1 MVGLQAPA
9 QKSSTPGALTQ
20 IFLSQTKAIP
30 DTNNGTDKAKPLDM
44 FLTQKQTSFSHLS
57 HALPMPQHEIWKRQ
71 EQAHLSLG
79 EERIAQMSWGGKLHQ
94 RPGNIALDL
103 EW

>member
-1 MVGLQAPA
+1 MVGSQAPA
-9 QKSSTPGALTQ
+9 QKSSTQGALTQ

-44 FLTQKQTSFSHLS
+44 FPTQKQTSFSHLN
-57 HALPMPQHEIWKRQ
+57 HALPMPHSYRHEIWKRQ

-79 EERIAQMSWGGKLHQ
+79 EERIAQMS
-94 RPGNIALDL
+94 
-103 EW
+103 